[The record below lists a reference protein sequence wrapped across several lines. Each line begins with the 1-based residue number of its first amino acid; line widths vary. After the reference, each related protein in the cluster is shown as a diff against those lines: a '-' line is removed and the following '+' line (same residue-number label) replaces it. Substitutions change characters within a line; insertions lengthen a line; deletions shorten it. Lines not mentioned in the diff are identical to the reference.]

1 MLYTLFY
8 VFIGIAYFCPII
20 TLGFNCFKR
29 AFMYAFI
36 EGKIADL
43 NPTGVVI
50 DCHGVG
56 YQVSISL
63 NTYTKLNGK
72 ETCRLFTHLVVRE
85 DAMVLYGFAD
95 EAERSVFQQLIS
107 VSGIGPNT
115 ARLIL
120 SALSPD
126 EVIDAII
133 TENVRV
139 LQSVKG
145 IGGKSALRLIVDL
158 KGRLSK
164 ENVTK
169 EIFGA
174 KHNTGKAEALSAL
187 VMLGF
192 NKSAADKALESIIRN
207 EGTAIPVEQ
216 LIKSALKIL

>member
-1 MLYTLFY
+1 
-8 VFIGIAYFCPII
+8 
-20 TLGFNCFKR
+20 
-29 AFMYAFI
+29 MYAFI
-36 EGKIADL
+36 EGKIAEL
-43 NPTGVVI
+43 NPAGVVI

-56 YQVSISL
+56 YQVNISL
-63 NTYTKLNGK
+63 NTYSKLNGK
-72 ETCRLFTHLVVRE
+72 ESFRLFTHLVVRE
-85 DAMVLYGFAD
+85 DAMVLFGFAD

-126 EVIDAII
+126 EVIDAIVN
-133 TENVRV
+133 ENVKI

-164 ENVTK
+164 ESISK
-169 EIFGA
+169 EIFGL

-192 NKSAADKALESIIRN
+192 NKAAAEKALDAIIKS
-207 EGTAIPVEQ
+207 EGAALPVEQ
-216 LIKSALKIL
+216 LIKNALKIL

>member
-1 MLYTLFY
+1 
-8 VFIGIAYFCPII
+8 
-20 TLGFNCFKR
+20 
-29 AFMYAFI
+29 MYAFL
-36 EGKIADL
+36 EGEVADL
-43 NPTGVVI
+43 NPAGVVVN
-50 DCHGVG
+50 CQGVG

-63 NTYTKLNGK
+63 NTYSKLHGL
-72 ETCRLFTHLVVRE
+72 ERARLYTHLVVRE
-85 DAMVLYGFAD
+85 DAMVLFGFAD
-95 EAERSVFQQLIS
+95 EAERGIFLHLIS

-120 SALSPD
+120 SALTPD
-126 EVIDAII
+126 EVVDAIV
-133 TENVRV
+133 TENVRA

-158 KGRLSK
+158 KGKLSK
-164 ENVTK
+164 ESITK

-192 NKSAADKALESIIRN
+192 NKAAADKALDGIIKS
-207 EGTAIPVEQ
+207 EGTAVPVEQ

>member
-1 MLYTLFY
+1 
-8 VFIGIAYFCPII
+8 
-20 TLGFNCFKR
+20 
-29 AFMYAFI
+29 MYAFI
-36 EGKIADL
+36 EGKIAEL
-43 NPTGVVI
+43 NPAGVVI

-56 YQVSISL
+56 YQVNISL
-63 NTYTKLNGK
+63 NTYSKLHGK
-72 ETCRLFTHLVVRE
+72 ESFRLFTHLVVRE
-85 DAMVLYGFAD
+85 DAMVLFGFAD

-126 EVIDAII
+126 EVIDAIVN
-133 TENVRV
+133 ENVKI

-164 ENVTK
+164 ESISK
-169 EIFGA
+169 EIFGL

-192 NKSAADKALESIIRN
+192 NKTAAEKALDSIIKS
-207 EGTAIPVEQ
+207 EGSALPVEQ
-216 LIKSALKIL
+216 LIKNALKIL

>member
-1 MLYTLFY
+1 
-8 VFIGIAYFCPII
+8 
-20 TLGFNCFKR
+20 
-29 AFMYAFI
+29 MYAFI
-36 EGKIADL
+36 EGKIAEL
-43 NPTGVVI
+43 NPAGVVI

-56 YQVSISL
+56 YQVNISL
-63 NTYTKLNGK
+63 NTYSKLNGK
-72 ETCRLFTHLVVRE
+72 ESFRLFTHLVVRE
-85 DAMVLYGFAD
+85 DAMVLFGFAD

-126 EVIDAII
+126 EVIDAIVN
-133 TENVRV
+133 ENVKM

-164 ENVTK
+164 ESISK
-169 EIFGA
+169 EIFGL

-192 NKSAADKALESIIRN
+192 NKAAAEKALDAIIKS
-207 EGTAIPVEQ
+207 EGAALPVEQ
-216 LIKSALKIL
+216 LIKNALKIL